1 MKISLRK
8 DLIFFKRFNLL
19 VESSIALTKSSLI
32 FVTHFFLLVCSLVA
46 VLPFPFFL
54 FLFFSLFCIVS
65 LIFLSSFSSF
75 NLLPFYTFLSLPYF
89 LQSFPLLSALFA
101 ILFFFFL
108 SPTIIFFLSFLYS
121 LLHFLIFFSLF
132 FIYVFSSFS
141 SKLSF
146 NYNSCHLFSPASFI
160 LCQTFYVIAYILSFS
175 FLENFGLL
183 KFYIYKLLNC

>member
-8 DLIFFKRFNLL
+8 DFFFKRFNLL

-54 FLFFSLFCIVS
+54 FFFFSLFCIVS

-75 NLLPFYTFLSLPYF
+75 NLLPFYTFLSLPYL

-101 ILFFFFL
+101 MLLFFL

-121 LLHFLIFFSLF
+121 LLYFLIFFSLF
-132 FIYVFSSFS
+132 FIYVFSSLS
-141 SKLSF
+141 LKLSF
-146 NYNSCHLFSPASFI
+146 NYNSCHLFSPASSI
-160 LCQTFYVIAYILSFS
+160 LCKTFYVIAYILSFS